1 MQAPGGMSER
11 DERPGPPQRKKRKD
25 EGRVV
30 GYEANRYNED
40 EAVMPLLVLL
50 LLLLLLS
57 PVVGDGKAVVKYGEV
72 DKESVADGSDDEDM
86 VVCMGEA
93 AEASGSCRCMK
104 TGQSSRPARNADC
117 DLG

>member
-30 GYEANRYNED
+30 GYEAHRYNED

-86 VVCMGEA
+86 VVWV
-93 AEASGSCRCMK
+93 
-104 TGQSSRPARNADC
+104 RPLKRRGRVDVWKPVKVQ
-117 DLG
+117 DQQGMRTVI